1 MDADKLHRLKL
12 IKKPNSVK
20 SAVHVPGQG
29 FSEASEK
36 FFADLAARKGG
47 EVDRGVL
54 LDQSY
59 KADHELDDI
68 TRELR
73 SQFALLN
80 KIIELQEIAKQKGT
94 KLSRKAAKAAMKE
107 AKKDSKTAKKLRTAS
122 PPKRTKPSTKEP
134 ESKWLRKICWRCNS
148 RFSIHA
154 DWERPP
160 SLCPAC
166 TKDINETYLPTAPDR
181 SKPVGWVHIVS
192 GGAPGM
198 GKRR

>member
-1 MDADKLHRLKL
+1 MDADKPHRLKL
-12 IKKPNSVK
+12 IKKSNAIKP
-20 SAVHVPGQG
+20 AVHVPGQG

-36 FFADLAARKGG
+36 FFSDLAARKGG

-54 LDQSY
+54 LDQLY

-73 SQFALLN
+73 SEFALLN

-107 AKKDSKTAKKLRTAS
+107 AKKTSKPAKKPRTVS

>member
-1 MDADKLHRLKL
+1 MDADKPHRLKL
-12 IKKPNSVK
+12 IKKSNAIKP
-20 SAVHVPGQG
+20 AVHVPGQG

-36 FFADLAARKGG
+36 FFSDLAARKGG

-73 SQFALLN
+73 SEFALLN

-107 AKKDSKTAKKLRTAS
+107 AKKPAS
-122 PPKRTKPSTKEP
+122 QPK
-134 ESKWLRKICWRCNS
+134 
-148 RFSIHA
+148 A
-154 DWERPP
+154 
-160 SLCPAC
+160 
-166 TKDINETYLPTAPDR
+166 
-181 SKPVGWVHIVS
+181 
-192 GGAPGM
+192 
-198 GKRR
+198 